1 MLNVRRESNLINWEV
16 VLWTCITVGVLAGV
30 GAIILI
36 FISAKNVKKR
46 SSELKNI
53 HIELKTGMKIM
64 FCGGVYGKVVKVADE
79 TVEVEV
85 SKNVVITISRYSIQG
100 VV

>member
-1 MLNVRRESNLINWEV
+1 MINWEV
-16 VLWTCITVGVLAGV
+16 ILWTCITVGVLVGI

-36 FISAKNVKKR
+36 FISARNVRKR
-46 SSELKNI
+46 SSELKDI
-53 HIELKTGMKIM
+53 HIELKAGMKIM
-64 FCGGVYGKVVKVADE
+64 FCGGVYGKVVKVGDE

-85 SKNVVITISRYSIQG
+85 AKNVVITISRYSIQS

>member
-1 MLNVRRESNLINWEV
+1 MINWEV
-16 VLWTCITVGVLAGV
+16 VLWTCITVGVLVGI

-36 FISAKNVKKR
+36 FISARNVRKR
-46 SSELKNI
+46 SSELKDI
-53 HIELKTGMKIM
+53 HIELKAGMKIM
-64 FCGGVYGKVVKVADE
+64 FCGGVYGKVVKVGDE

-85 SKNVVITISRYSIQG
+85 AKNVVITISRYSIQG